1 MAKTSYRSCWWLIQA
16 VEGEYGPGSYKKG
29 EGYDINEL
37 SKFYKK
43 RFGGSLN
50 RQNFMSWRR
59 IVFKQFGIEIP
70 MIPDPGVIAGKGYG
84 GYFYFLGNPE
94 RLEDGGKTLRE
105 HIEFLALNEKD
116 EEDVSLDPINDK
128 YKWLIPTLHPTTSS
142 ISGSTMGFL
151 STGSGMDS
159 PSSTGITPRIILGED
174 KLDDILFAMHFGE
187 VLTIKFG
194 KVRDGVDIDAPYS
207 FEPYQVK
214 EIEGRWY
221 AIGNLYPMGN
231 KESAELAVYDL
242 ARLELAYDEE
252 NPDVLYEPIKDFDVY
267 YYINRMLDVDGHHP
281 VITGPVISVDIK
293 LNPRVSGYIKK
304 YPLCSAQ
311 VRQGRNQF
319 KLYIRFTHD
328 LITQMGAYGDELS
341 LKVVPIEDSIDDEYY
356 GVIQDSLELFRNA
369 DENKLFD

>member
-1 MAKTSYRSCWWLIQA
+1 MANSNYKECWWLTRAIS
-16 VEGEYGPGSYKKG
+16 GEFGAGSFKKG
-29 EGYDINEL
+29 DGYFLEELADYYANEFHAYYDMTEP
-37 SKFYKK
+37 KEKK
-43 RFGGSLN
+43 TFSVRI
-50 RQNFMSWRR
+50 WRLR
-59 IVFKQFGIEIP
+59 IKLYFQFGL
-70 MIPDPGVIAGKGYG
+70 VILCDSKGGKKGNG
-84 GYFYFLGNPE
+84 GYYYYLANPDFLNEKG
-94 RLEDGGKTLRE
+94 RSIRE
-105 HIEFLALNEKD
+105 HIELLARYENNIPKD
-116 EEDVSLDPINDK
+116 VDWDGLK
-128 YKWLIPTLHPTTSS
+128 TQYAGTS
-142 ISGSTMGFL
+142 MGFI
-151 STGSGMDS
+151 STAGTHTYGYI
-159 PSSTGITPRIILGED
+159 STPGTTPRQIIGEET
-174 KLDDILFAMHFGE
+174 LQFVQFAMVVGE
-187 VLTIKFG
+187 VLTIKYG
-194 KVRDGVDIDAPYS
+194 KVTTGIDINAPYS

-221 AIGNLYPMGN
+221 AIGNLYPMGH

-242 ARLELAYDEE
+242 ARLEFAYDEE

-311 VRQGRNQF
+311 VSQGRNQF